1 MCIHSQR
8 KFSRHRVYTD
18 FSNPV
23 VKHDIQDKKKKRKK
37 ERIEKIVEPSRE
49 AITYTQLES
58 WNDKRDNGAKSP
70 PSRYKITTVK
80 ICPRC

>member
-23 VKHDIQDKKKKRKK
+23 VKHDIQDKKKKERKK
-37 ERIEKIVEPSRE
+37 ESK
-49 AITYTQLES
+49 
-58 WNDKRDNGAKSP
+58 K
-70 PSRYKITTVK
+70 
-80 ICPRC
+80 